1 MHFTLPYIAAAR
13 PAKAPMGAMAKQAAA
28 QQPARIVAAA
38 KSRGN

>member
-1 MHFTLPYIAAAR
+1 MSFLVAALVATAV
-13 PAKAPMGAMAKQAAA
+13 PFLFGAVAKQAAA